1 MALRIGDILIEKK
14 MITPVELEKA
24 LQEQRRTKQSLGV
37 LLVNMGYITEEA
49 LLKTLAEQQ
58 GMLFVELRN
67 ITIDE
72 RALKIVPAKLAIHY
86 KIMPITLLEG
96 ALTIA
101 ISDPFDM
108 WPVDDLE
115 THLGCRIERV
125 LATHKDISEAL
136 KKYYGV
142 GADTVE
148 QLLGAA
154 AEEKPSDAVAT
165 SKDELEKMA
174 EDVSVVKLVNQ
185 ILQQAIHERAS
196 DIHIEKYREQLSLR
210 FRVDG
215 ILHDIKAPEEIKRL
229 CSAIISRIKIMS
241 GLNIIE
247 RRLPQDGRAL
257 FRVQDR
263 EYDLRISVLPT
274 LCGENVVI
282 RILPTTMLLNLS
294 DLGLMEDQKRIFE
307 TLLQRKYG
315 IIFLTGPTGSG
326 KTTTL
331 YAFLS
336 QLNQRESKIVTIEDP
351 IEYELE
357 GLTQIQT
364 KPMIGLTFASILRSV
379 LRHDPDI
386 IMVGEVRDKET
397 AEITIQTSMT
407 GHLVFST
414 LHTNDAATG
423 VTRLMD
429 IGIEPF
435 LISSTVNA
443 FIAQRLVRV
452 ICPHCKKEIQGDPE
466 TIRMIASEIGKNP
479 SEIRLFRGEG
489 CQSCSSTGYLG
500 RTGIYEILMLRQG
513 IRELITKR
521 SSADTLKKAAVDS
534 GMRTLR
540 QDGWLRAIQGIT
552 TAEEV
557 LRVVHLED
565 F

>member
-14 MITPVELEKA
+14 LITSVELEKA
-24 LQEQRRTKQSLGV
+24 LEEQRQTKQSLGSIFV
-37 LLVNMGYITEEA
+37 RLGFITEEL
-49 LLKTLAEQQ
+49 LLKTLGEQQ
-58 GMLFVELRN
+58 GMLYVELRN
-67 ITIDE
+67 MVIDPE
-72 RALKIVPAKLAIHY
+72 VVKSVPAKLALHY
-86 KIMPITLLEG
+86 KIMPVNLYDKV
-96 ALTIA
+96 LTIA
-101 ISDPFDM
+101 VSDPFDM

-115 THLGCRIERV
+115 THLNLRVERV
-125 LATHKDISEAL
+125 LATQKDIADAL

-142 GADTVE
+142 GADTIE
-148 QLLGAA
+148 QLLGTAGESKSVDAA
-154 AEEKPSDAVAT
+154 AA

-185 ILQQAIHERAS
+185 ILQQAIQERAS
-196 DIHIEKYREQLSLR
+196 DIHIEKYRWQLSLR

-215 ILHDIKAPEEIKRL
+215 VLHDAKAPEEIKQL
-229 CSAIISRIKIMS
+229 CDAIISRIKIMS

-247 RRLPQDGRAL
+247 RRLPQDGRASI
-257 FRVQDR
+257 RVLEKD
-263 EYDLRISVLPT
+263 YDLRISVLPT
-274 LCGENVVI
+274 LFGENVVI
-282 RILPTTMLLNLS
+282 RILPTTMLLGLS
-294 DLGLMEDQKRIFE
+294 DLGLLDDQQKIFDN
-307 TLLQRKYG
+307 LLQKKYG

-336 QLNQRESKIVTIEDP
+336 RLNQRESKIVTIEDP
-351 IEYELE
+351 VEYELA
-357 GLTQIQT
+357 GITQIQA
-364 KPMIGLTFASILRSV
+364 KPAIGLTFANILRSV

-423 VTRLMD
+423 ITRLMD

-435 LISSTVNA
+435 LISSTVEA
-443 FIAQRLVRV
+443 FIAQRLIRV
-452 ICPHCKKEIQGDPE
+452 ICQDCKKEIKGDPE
-466 TIRMIASEIGKNP
+466 TVRMIASEIGKNP
-479 SEIRLFRGEG
+479 SEIKLYHGKG
-489 CQSCSSTGYLG
+489 CRTCNNTGYRG
-500 RTGIYEILMLRQG
+500 RTGIYEILPLRQE
-513 IRELITKR
+513 IRDLITKR
-521 SSADTLKKAAVDS
+521 KSADVIKKAAVDS

-540 QDGWLRAIQGIT
+540 QDGWLRVIQGVT

-565 F
+565 S